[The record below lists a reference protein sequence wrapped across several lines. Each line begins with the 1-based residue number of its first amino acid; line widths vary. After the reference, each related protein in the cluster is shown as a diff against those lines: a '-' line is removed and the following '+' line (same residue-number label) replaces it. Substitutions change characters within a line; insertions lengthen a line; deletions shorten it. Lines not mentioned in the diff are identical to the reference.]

1 MKAQQK
7 QQQEAAR
14 KAAAKK
20 QAASLVKESAPASGR
35 RSTRLKTGG
44 DPDKEIGSTAE
55 QTHLKKTTAKK
66 GGKKTTNN
74 NKNISSYFKKVDVD
88 ANGENPSVQEAL
100 AQAADELEAK
110 PSALGEQDG
119 LVATEQPS
127 LVTGGKMRQYQLE
140 GLEWMK
146 SLWINGLCGI
156 LADEMGLGKTIQA
169 ISLIAFFKENNISG
183 PFLIAAPLS
192 TVSNWVDEFQ
202 RWTPDIKTVLYHG
215 SKLERAELREKMK
228 LKNQKD
234 PDFPVVC
241 TSYEICMNDRA
252 FLSQFSWKYI
262 IVVSSHRFMIFLFH
276 ANKSLGRR
284 PPPEEHELQ
293 ID

>member
-1 MKAQQK
+1 VFVAIMSDKMKEQQR
-7 QQQEAAR
+7 QQQEAER

-20 QAASLVKESAPASGR
+20 QAALAAPEPTTATTTTSGR
-35 RSTRLKTGG
+35 RSSRLKANEDTE
-44 DPDKEIGSTAE
+44 PDNA
-55 QTHLKKTTAKK
+55 TAKAQSKKAAAVKK
-66 GGKKTTNN
+66 GAKKSAPS
-74 NKNISSYFKKVDVD
+74 KSISSYFKKADVEVKD
-88 ANGENPSVQEAL
+88 GNPSVQEAL

-110 PSALGEQDG
+110 PSAIGEQEG

-156 LADEMGLGKTIQA
+156 LADEMGLGKTVQT

-202 RWTPDIKTVLYHG
+202 RWTPGINTVLYHG
-215 SKLERAELREKMK
+215 SKTERADLRKQMK
-228 LKNQKD
+228 LKDQKNT
-234 PDFPVVC
+234 DFPVIC

-262 IVVSSHRFMIFLFH
+262 VVVSIQHILWLPLSHV
-276 ANKSLGRR
+276 NDVVG
-284 PPPEEHELQ
+284 
-293 ID
+293 

>member
-1 MKAQQK
+1 MSDKMKEQQK

-20 QAASLVKESAPASGR
+20 QAAPAKEPTTATGR
-35 RSTRLKTGG
+35 RSTRLKANEVPNTE
-44 DPDKEIGSTAE
+44 KEEGETSSRL
-55 QTHLKKTTAKK
+55 QTKKASAKK
-66 GGKKTTNN
+66 GAKKSAPT
-74 NKNISSYFKKVDVD
+74 KNISSYFQKAEVDVK
-88 ANGENPSVQEAL
+88 ENNTSVQEAL

-110 PSALGEQDG
+110 PSAIGEQEG

-146 SLWINGLCGI
+146 SLWMNGLCGI
-156 LADEMGLGKTIQA
+156 LADEMGLGKTVQT
-169 ISLIAFFKENNISG
+169 ISLIAFFKENNIPG

-192 TVSNWVDEFQ
+192 TISNWVDEFQ
-202 RWTPDIKTVLYHG
+202 RWTPSIKTILYHG
-215 SKLERAELREKMK
+215 SKPERTELRKQMR
-228 LKNQKD
+228 LKDQKD
-234 PDFPVVC
+234 FNFPVIC

-262 IVVSSHRFMIFLFH
+262 VVVSCICRI
-276 ANKSLGRR
+276 ADRY
-284 PPPEEHELQ
+284 PTY
-293 ID
+293 